1 MSKPQHIL
9 GALLTAQVLL
19 TGGLYLHGR
28 QTEARLSQT
37 SAILSFDKGS
47 VDKIVLTDDKNAT
60 VTLVK
65 TGDGWTLPDYQK
77 LPADATRVDG
87 LLTTLSDLKGG
98 WPVSTSADSYEQ
110 FQVADSKFA
119 HKIQLFAGDKPAA
132 ELLVGTS
139 PALRKA
145 HVRNPKDNN
154 VYAASMASA
163 DIMSVND
170 QWLDR
175 SLLQAKDPTEIKGRD
190 FSLKKAG
197 ADWALDGPQAS
208 KLNGTNAVSLAQLL
222 TGLRVES
229 VQTTALAN
237 PPALTLDIVDGGK
250 PLTYQFWVNGETRT
264 VKRSDNDNSFTLSKP
279 VYESVVGFDLARLTQ
294 PEPPKPGA
302 PSGPT
307 GESAPTATPR
317 SPQ

>member
-9 GALLTAQVLL
+9 GAMLAAQVLL

-28 QTEARLSQT
+28 QAEARLSQT

-47 VDKIVLTDDKNAT
+47 VDKIVLTDDKKAT

-65 TGDGWTLPDYQK
+65 TGGGWTLPDYQK

-87 LLTTLSDLKGG
+87 LLSTLSDLKGG

-119 HKIQLFAGDKPAA
+119 HKVQLFAGDKPVG

-154 VYAASMASA
+154 VYAATMASS
-163 DIMSVND
+163 DVMSAND

-229 VQTTALAN
+229 VQTTAPSG
-237 PPALTLDIVDGGK
+237 PPALTIDVVDGGK
-250 PLTYQFWVNGETRT
+250 PLTYQFWVSGETHT
-264 VKRSDNDNSFTLSKP
+264 VKRSDNDKSFVLSKP
-279 VYESVVGFDLARLTQ
+279 VYESLAGFDLARLTQ

-302 PSGPT
+302 TPGP
-307 GESAPTATPR
+307 GVSPTPAATPR
-317 SPQ
+317 PTP